1 MYYILLKILIV
12 LKEIFEYCIVLKL
25 LKILLWCYSNVNVN
39 SDMLLIFN
47 SYIKYCLVLR
57 YNSEI

>member
-1 MYYILLKILIV
+1 MYYILLKLLIV
-12 LKEIFEYCIVLKL
+12 VKEKVMYYIVLKL